1 MIMSYAD
8 ILMLHWDILPLLQLQ
23 SSWSLKLWF
32 AGNYPNFLSLQ
43 FSELTFVL
51 LWMHDYVTCWTFTTT
66 LRLREIVSKLW
77 HLRVVLTKIFFS
89 SLLLWKF
96 AIYGLK
102 VVLGGE
108 IGLSLVIVHK
118 CYFNRPREGIMNM
131 LIYLLIRNHVSSL
144 NV

>member
-1 MIMSYAD
+1 M
-8 ILMLHWDILPLLQLQ
+8 
-23 SSWSLKLWF
+23 
-32 AGNYPNFLSLQ
+32 
-43 FSELTFVL
+43 
-51 LWMHDYVTCWTFTTT
+51 
-66 LRLREIVSKLW
+66 
-77 HLRVVLTKIFFS
+77 
-89 SLLLWKF
+89 LWKF
-96 AIYGLK
+96 AIYSLK